1 MKIEESFVVFFFFFG
16 FFRKT
21 TQRFTVLCL
30 YKNVVV
36 HLVTAW
42 CYGYDN
48 SKKESVAARDKS
60 GEPPPQERFQADE
73 GGAAEE
79 VHTDTGEVPRS
90 LTVTDVEGHTD
101 EAEILQV
108 LGKGLVGE
116 TSGSSRDFVVDENA
130 NSYLVKEE
138 SQTLGADRGLV
149 EGMDFWVKAGLF
161 LEEVV
166 GAAVMV
172 SSFKALAQQRE
183 KTKTTN
189 QSKPVFLRSL
199 TPSKT
204 ESIIPEMLSRFAPT
218 PFLDFPI
225 CLSLSRTLVGANHTS
240 ARFCSR

>member
-1 MKIEESFVVFFFFFG
+1 MRTCCVGNKQPHRST
-16 FFRKT
+16 R
-21 TQRFTVLCL
+21 
-30 YKNVVV
+30 
-36 HLVTAW
+36 

-90 LTVTDVEGHTD
+90 LTVTNVEGHTD
-101 EAEILQV
+101 EAEIFQV

-149 EGMDFWVKAGLF
+149 EVAVHESSLIFSQSGELSSIQSSDKSKEEPEVCSLKVK
-161 LEEVV
+161 
-166 GAAVMV
+166 
-172 SSFKALAQQRE
+172 K
-183 KTKTTN
+183 
-189 QSKPVFLRSL
+189 
-199 TPSKT
+199 
-204 ESIIPEMLSRFAPT
+204 
-218 PFLDFPI
+218 
-225 CLSLSRTLVGANHTS
+225 
-240 ARFCSR
+240 